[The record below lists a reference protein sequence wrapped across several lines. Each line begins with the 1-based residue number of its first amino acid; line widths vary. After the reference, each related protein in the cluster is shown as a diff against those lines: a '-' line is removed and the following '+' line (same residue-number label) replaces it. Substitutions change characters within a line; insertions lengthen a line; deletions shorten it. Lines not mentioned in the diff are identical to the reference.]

1 MEEGKIMNRKLK
13 ILIGAAALLV
23 AGLVVQLAVYS
34 NQEPVATTHASWTF
48 HPATLRE
55 ARNHAMSIVL
65 AQVVAVQPGEDIV
78 TAQSGE
84 PDGFDRI
91 PTQRVTI
98 KVIDSYKGKNKA
110 GEQLTLFQTGG
121 TLLPPAPAK
130 GTKADT
136 HIPQMVLEGD
146 PLYAVGEQY
155 LLMLVPGPSGLLR
168 TISPEGRYRHDK
180 STGQLTAMVAG
191 PVANEMK
198 GKRLNSLATVLRATD

>member
-1 MEEGKIMNRKLK
+1 MTRKFK
-13 ILIGAAALLV
+13 ILIGAAALLA
-23 AGLVVQLAVYS
+23 AGLVVQLAVYT

-55 ARNHAMSIVL
+55 ARDHAKTIVF
-65 AQVVAVQPGEDIV
+65 AQVVAVGRGEDII

-98 KVIDSYKGKNKA
+98 EVITSYKGNAKA
-110 GEQLTLFQTGG
+110 GERLTLFQTGG
-121 TLLPPAPAK
+121 QLLPAAPAK
-130 GTKADT
+130 GTQADT
-136 HIPQMVLEGD
+136 HIPQMILEGD
-146 PLYAVGEQY
+146 PLYVAGEQY
-155 LLMLVPGPSGLLR
+155 LLMLAPGPQGLLR

-180 STGQLTAMVAG
+180 RTGQLTAMVPG

-198 GKRLNSLATVLRATD
+198 DKRLNTLESILRATN